1 MEHITFKQYRNIDLS
16 LLCILTAIFEA
27 LAAIASNKWFNL
39 QAMTVSITLAL
50 VCITFLRWNLY
61 ALFPSFVG
69 AFVYCTAIG
78 GSTKQYIIYCGGSLF
93 IILAYPLL
101 RKITKEKVRKDFFF
115 KMVFACS
122 VYISLALG
130 RWCCSLPFEF
140 SLQTLLT
147 FLSTDVLSLLFAIL
161 ILYIA
166 KNVDGLIEDQKSYLL
181 RLEKE
186 RQEEQEANLNDPF

>member
-93 IILAYPLL
+93 I
-101 RKITKEKVRKDFFF
+101 KWVRQ
-115 KMVFACS
+115 
-122 VYISLALG
+122 
-130 RWCCSLPFEF
+130 WE
-140 SLQTLLT
+140 
-147 FLSTDVLSLLFAIL
+147 
-161 ILYIA
+161 
-166 KNVDGLIEDQKSYLL
+166 KNVVIIT
-181 RLEKE
+181 
-186 RQEEQEANLNDPF
+186 